1 VLDIGRHAGALVL
14 YAPESLN
21 GAEVEIRRRGM
32 PWRGEHTAVRERHV
46 LGTTRFAGVFGSLPG
61 GTYEL
66 RLRGPDHSHPDHSH
80 PDHSHPDHSHDD
92 HSHGDHSHGDHSD
105 RGPVVT
111 VEVTDGA
118 VSEATF
124 EP

>member
-14 YAPESLN
+14 YAPEALN

-80 PDHSHPDHSHDD
+80 PDHS
-92 HSHGDHSHGDHSD
+92 D